1 MRCGKSRS
9 LLRKRKPPFDGG
21 VLLLPHLLVM
31 NAEKLLKGES
41 VMDDYFEKL
50 TNRLLEQNDQ
60 LSYSEAR
67 TWVELLWEDFEATYA
82 KAGRSYKGKEMTERI
97 LNQWIDN
104 HGYRLHEVLLEKPKY
119 KEWFDKKKFL
129 H

>member
-1 MRCGKSRS
+1 M
-9 LLRKRKPPFDGG
+9 
-21 VLLLPHLLVM
+21 H
-31 NAEKLLKGES
+31 
-41 VMDDYFEKL
+41 DYFERL
-50 TNRLLEQNDQ
+50 TNRLLEQNDN

-82 KAGRSYKGKEMTERI
+82 KSGRNYQGKEMTERI

-104 HGYRLHEVLLEKPKY
+104 HGSRLHEILLEKPKY
-119 KEWFDKKKFL
+119 REWFDKKKFY

>member
-1 MRCGKSRS
+1 
-9 LLRKRKPPFDGG
+9 
-21 VLLLPHLLVM
+21 
-31 NAEKLLKGES
+31 
-41 VMDDYFEKL
+41 MDDYFEKL